1 VQKILG
7 SLDTLDILNL
17 ARTRD
22 LRPLLMSFFSAFLWK
37 KARERAGMPPCPDHL
52 SEPRFAALFFD
63 KFCDV
68 GVIDL
73 PVVSGSA

>member
-1 VQKILG
+1 
-7 SLDTLDILNL
+7 
-17 ARTRD
+17 
-22 LRPLLMSFFSAFLWK
+22 MSCSSAFLWK